1 MHECVIIMLL
11 FMLLNQRCAESKLLS
26 PSCSVTELGD
36 VTVVLGFIP
45 GSGKGARLSMHVLAL
60 AGQTHVL
67 MKNTCTNQGV
77 LPVVRKTV
85 C

>member
-1 MHECVIIMLL
+1 
-11 FMLLNQRCAESKLLS
+11 MLLNQRCAEPKLLS

-45 GSGKGARLSMHVLAL
+45 GSGKGVRLSMHVLAP

-67 MKNTCTNQGV
+67 EKNTCTNQGV
-77 LPVVRKTV
+77 LLVVRKTV